1 MVSGRRKSSL
11 QQGVFVGRQ
20 GIVLVAAAVLVG
32 AFSACTRT
40 AVQSPPVIGNS
51 TGSAAAGNVTGA
63 GSSRAA
69 VESFLVAVKS
79 SDLQAMSG
87 VWGTRKG
94 PARDLMKREELEK
107 RLVVMQC
114 LLMHDKWR
122 FVEDSPRLQTAGHQQ
137 WQIELTRKSS
147 VAKTTV
153 NTVPGPGGRWFLE
166 DVDVLPLK
174 DFCR

>member
-1 MVSGRRKSSL
+1 M
-11 QQGVFVGRQ
+11 GRQ
-20 GIVLVAAAVLVG
+20 GIVFVAAAALVG
-32 AFSACTRT
+32 VFSGCTRT
-40 AVQSPPVIGNS
+40 AVQSPPVVANS
-51 TGSAAAGNVTGA
+51 KGSAAAAGNVIGA
-63 GSSRAA
+63 ASSRAA
-69 VESFLVAVKS
+69 VESFMVAVKS

-114 LLMHDKWR
+114 LLMHDKWQ
-122 FVEDSPRLQTAGHQQ
+122 FVEDAPRLQTGGHQQ

-153 NTVPGPGGRWFLE
+153 ATVPGPGGRWFLE